1 MKYTRVL
8 IAKVALR
15 VASEDEVFWVEKCI
29 KEGCGCAEEIKNIRA
44 LSSLP
49 RTPFCVEDAAIIVIA
64 DQNKM
69 SRFDED
75 HILSCERCAKIGQ
88 YIANMPF
95 PAFTVQMKSLAL
107 RAG

>member
-29 KEGCGCAEEIKNIRA
+29 KEGCGCAEEIRNIRA

-49 RTPFCVEDAAIIVIA
+49 RTPFCVEDAALIVIA
-64 DQNKM
+64 DKNKM
-69 SRFDED
+69 SMVDED

-95 PAFTVQMKSLAL
+95 PATPAQTKSLAL

>member
-49 RTPFCVEDAAIIVIA
+49 RTHSCVEDAALIVIA
-64 DQNKM
+64 DKNKM
-69 SRFDED
+69 SMSDED
-75 HILSCERCAKIGQ
+75 HILSCGRCARIGQ
-88 YIANMPF
+88 YIASMPF
-95 PAFTVQMKSLAL
+95 PATPAQTRSLAL
-107 RAG
+107 AG